1 MGQVQ
6 LERHGGVAVFTVDS
20 PEVKN
25 GLSPEMGLQL
35 AALCDEVDADP
46 SIGAAVIRG
55 AGGTFCSGADRRR
68 WTAGADQ
75 AEDTVYKELGAV
87 YTAFRRIGTL
97 QVPTIAAVRGAAV
110 GAGLNLALSTDLRIV
125 GEDARLLAG
134 FLRIGLHPGGGYFTI
149 SSRTAGRE
157 ATAAMGL
164 FSEEIDGVR
173 AAEIGLALPDAWTAP
188 ERPLLRVGA
197 AFGAVLTRLG
207 DIYSPVVNL
216 ASRLTSIARP
226 GTFLVDRELA
236 QRIRD
241 LPEYRVRPLRRVSVR
256 GYDHLQPWLVRRRR
270 ADDVVD
276 DSGYDEESFDPE

>member
-1 MGQVQ
+1 VGQVH
-6 LERHGGVAVFTVDS
+6 LEKRGGVAVLTVDS

-35 AALCDEVDADP
+35 AGLCDEIDADP
-46 SIGAAVIRG
+46 AMGAAVVRG
-55 AGGTFCSGADRRR
+55 ANGTFCSGADRRR

-75 AEDTVYKELGAV
+75 AEDRTYKELGAV

-125 GEDARLLAG
+125 SQTARLLAG

-164 FSEEIDGVR
+164 FSEEVDGVR
-173 AAEIGLALPDAWTAP
+173 AAEIGLAWKAVPD
-188 ERPLLRVGA
+188 EQVE
-197 AFGAVLTRLG
+197 
-207 DIYSPVVNL
+207 DL
-216 ASRLTSIARP
+216 AL
-226 GTFLVDRELA
+226 ELA
-236 QRIRD
+236 GRAAAD
-241 LPEYRVRPLRRVSVR
+241 PELAREAARSFRTESGPPGIGWEAALHFERATQMWS
-256 GYDHLQPWLVRRRR
+256 QRRRET
-270 ADDVVD
+270 A
-276 DSGYDEESFDPE
+276 